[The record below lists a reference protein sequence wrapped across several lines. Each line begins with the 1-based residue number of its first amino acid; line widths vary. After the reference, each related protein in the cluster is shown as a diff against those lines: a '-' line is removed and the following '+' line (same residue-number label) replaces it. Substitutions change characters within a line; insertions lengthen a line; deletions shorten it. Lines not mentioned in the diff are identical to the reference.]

1 MPVHRHLDDELLRL
15 RNLLIEMS
23 NLVDEQLADAIN
35 AVTSGDLDLA
45 DAVRRRDDE
54 VDAMEL
60 MIDHQCERILAL
72 FTPVAMDLRLLIMA
86 VKINSDLERIGDHAK
101 NLAKN
106 ARHLAGF
113 DEVLRKTPMLE
124 MADVARSILHDV
136 QDAFIKRD
144 RLLARKVLPKDK
156 QVDKLHKETLRALVE
171 LIRKNPD
178 NAEAAVYLISMS
190 RGIERIADHA
200 KNIAEGV
207 VFLVDGVDIRHR
219 KLREQEDQTERLS

>member
-1 MPVHRHLDDELLRL
+1 MSMHRHLDDELMRL

-35 AVTSGDLDLA
+35 AVTSCDLELA
-45 DAVRRRDDE
+45 EIVRRRDDE

-72 FTPVAMDLRLLIMA
+72 FTPVAIDLRLLITA
-86 VKINSDLERIGDHAK
+86 VKINSDLERIGDNAK

-106 ARHLAGF
+106 TRHIAEFGHL
-113 DEVLRKTPMLE
+113 VKRTPLLE

-156 QVDKLHKETLRALVE
+156 QVDRLYKETLRSLVDI
-171 LIRKNPD
+171 IRENPD
-178 NAEAAVYLISMS
+178 YAEAAVYLIAMS
-190 RGIERIADHA
+190 KAVERIADHA

-219 KLREQEDQTERLS
+219 RLSEQEDQPEERF